1 MHWTDFDIW
10 KFLAGLGIFMYGM
23 FLLEEAIKQLSG
35 KAFKTLIRKSTTG
48 RIRSIFTGL
57 FSTSVLQSSSAVT
70 LMTLTFVGAGLIS
83 MQNAIG
89 VIMGTNLGTTATSWL
104 VATIGFKINVEGLFL
119 PLIGLGGLGLIF
131 LSKSPRYNGISRL
144 LVGLG
149 FLFMGLEYMKL
160 SVEGFTST
168 FDLASMPHYGTI
180 FYVLIAIV
188 LTSVMQS
195 SSATIA
201 IILTAL
207 HTGLLS
213 FSEGAAMVIG
223 ANIGTTTTVMLGAM
237 GGIPI
242 KKQVALSHLIF
253 NIFTGIVAFLSLPLL
268 TKLILYLIDEDSNL
282 VLGVT
287 LFHTL
292 FNLLGVLL
300 FLPFIGLLVKLLQR
314 IYPENRCEVTQFISN
329 ATPDLPEA
337 ALVAVRKETIHVFKL
352 TLDLIGLLFHVNQSN
367 EKQER
372 GILSELLFISKKEKT
387 PTDLFDI
394 ILSTNKSIMV
404 FASKIPINDLEESER
419 IELTHYNHMVLTLSQ
434 VAKTVVNMVPDIDE
448 IESSEN
454 KTVNQLMKLISNT
467 TNTNLVL
474 LNEISEIAIDKQTI
488 EVYQNEIK
496 QAYKMIVVQISEA
509 IEKKLIQEKHISPLL
524 MVNGFATQTIR
535 QLFRIVEKLT

>member
-1 MHWTDFDIW
+1 MHWSDFDIW

-35 KAFKTLIRKSTTG
+35 KAFKIFIRKSTTG

-57 FSTSVLQSSSAVT
+57 FSTAVLQSSSAVT
-70 LMTLTFVGAGLIS
+70 LMTLTFVGAGMIS

-89 VIMGTNLGTTATSWL
+89 VVMGTNLGTTATSWL
-104 VATIGFKINVEGLFL
+104 VATIGFKINIEGLFL

-160 SVEGFTST
+160 SVEGFTSS
-168 FDLASMPHYGTI
+168 FDLASIPHYGML

-188 LTSVMQS
+188 MTSVMQS

-207 HTGLLS
+207 HTGLIT

-223 ANIGTTTTVMLGAM
+223 ANIGTTTTVMLGAL
-237 GGIPI
+237 GGIAI

-253 NIFTGIVAFLSLPLL
+253 NIFTGVVAFLSLPLL
-268 TKLILYLIDEDSNL
+268 TKLILYLLSEDNNA

-287 LFHTL
+287 LFHTI

-300 FLPFIGLLVKLLQR
+300 FLPFIGILVKLLQSV
-314 IYPENRCEVTQFISN
+314 YPEKRNETTQFISN

-337 ALVAVRKETIHVFKL
+337 ALVAVRNETMHVFKV
-352 TLDLIGLLFHVNQSN
+352 TLDLIGLVYHLNQS
-367 EKQER
+367 KTKDER
-372 GILSELLFISKKEKT
+372 WFFSDLLFNTKKDKTPIDLFNNILSV
-387 PTDLFDI
+387 
-394 ILSTNKSIMV
+394 NKSIIV
-404 FASKIPINDLEESER
+404 FASKIPVNDLEELER
-419 IELTHYNHMVLTLSQ
+419 RELTHYNHMVITLSQ
-434 VAKTVVNMVPDIDE
+434 VAKTVISIGPEIDE

-454 KTVNQLMKLISNT
+454 PTVSQLMKLICDT
-467 TNTNLVL
+467 TNSNLVVL
-474 LNEISEIAIDKQTI
+474 HKIAESSVEKQTL
-488 EVYQNEIK
+488 EVYNNQIK
-496 QAYKMIVVQISEA
+496 QDYKMVVEKIAET
-509 IEKKLIQEKHISPLL
+509 IEKKLIQEKDISLLL
-524 MVNGFATQTIR
+524 MVNGIATQTIR
-535 QLFRIVEKLT
+535 QLFRTLEKLV

>member
-1 MHWTDFDIW
+1 MQWSDFDIW

-23 FLLEEAIKQLSG
+23 FLLEEAVKQLSG
-35 KAFKTLIRKSTTG
+35 KAFKILIRKSTTG
-48 RIRSIFTGL
+48 RLRSIFTGL
-57 FSTSVLQSSSAVT
+57 FSTAVLQSSSAVT

-89 VIMGTNLGTTATSWL
+89 VVMGTNLGTTATSWL
-104 VATIGFKINVEGLFL
+104 VATIGFKINIEGLFL

-160 SVEGFTST
+160 SVEGFTSS
-168 FDLASMPHYGTI
+168 FDLASIPHYGTL
-180 FYVLIAIV
+180 FYVLIAV
-188 LTSVMQS
+188 VMTSVMQS

-207 HTGLLS
+207 HTGLIT

-223 ANIGTTTTVMLGAM
+223 ANIGTTTTVMLGAL

-268 TKLILYLIDEDSNL
+268 TKLIGLAINGDNNA

-300 FLPFIGLLVKLLQR
+300 FLPFIGLLVKLLQKA
-314 IYPENRCEVTQFISN
+314 YPEKKYITTEFIAN
-329 ATPDLPEA
+329 ASPDLPEA
-337 ALVAVRKETIHVFKL
+337 AVVAVRNETLQVYRSTLQLISVLFHLERPEKKGQFFSSFLYSSKKQANPIEVFEDIQSRVNAILIFSSKIHV
-352 TLDLIGLLFHVNQSN
+352 S
-367 EKQER
+367 
-372 GILSELLFISKKEKT
+372 
-387 PTDLFDI
+387 
-394 ILSTNKSIMV
+394 
-404 FASKIPINDLEESER
+404 DLEE
-419 IELTHYNHMVLTLSQ
+419 IEQKDLTNSNHMILTLSQ
-434 VAKTVVNMVPDIDE
+434 VSKTIVSIRAELEEIDA
-448 IESSEN
+448 SEN
-454 KTVNQLMKLISNT
+454 QKVQDLMQLISNAT
-467 TNTNLVL
+467 LEHLVL
-474 LNEISEIAIDKQTI
+474 LHNSSATFIEKHSMEI
-488 EVYQNEIK
+488 YQNQIK
-496 QAYKMIVVQISEA
+496 QEYKVIVQNITEA
-509 IEKKLIQEKHISPLL
+509 IEQKLIQEKYISSLL

-535 QLFRIVEKLT
+535 QLFRILEKQE

>member
-1 MHWTDFDIW
+1 MHWSDFDIW

-35 KAFKTLIRKSTTG
+35 RTFKILIRKSTTG
-48 RIRSIFTGL
+48 KIRSIFTGL
-57 FSTSVLQSSSAVT
+57 FSTAVLQSSSAVT

-89 VIMGTNLGTTATSWL
+89 VVMGTNLGTTATSWL
-104 VATIGFKINVEGLFL
+104 VATIGFKINIEGLFL

-160 SVEGFTST
+160 SVEGFTSS
-168 FDLASMPHYGTI
+168 FDLASIPHYGTF

-188 LTSVMQS
+188 MTSVMQS

-207 HTGLLS
+207 HTGLIT

-223 ANIGTTTTVMLGAM
+223 ANIGTTTTVMLGAL

-268 TKLILYLIDEDSNL
+268 TKLIGLVMNGDNNA

-300 FLPFIGLLVKLLQR
+300 FLPFIGLLVKLLQKA
-314 IYPENRCEVTQFISN
+314 YPERKYKTTEFIAN
-329 ATPDLPEA
+329 ASPDLPEA
-337 ALVAVRKETIHVFKL
+337 AVVAVRNETLQVYRLTLHLISVLFHLEKPEKKGQFFSSFLLSSKKQTNPIEVFEDIQSRVNVILIFSSKIHVSDLDNIEQKDL
-352 TLDLIGLLFHVNQSN
+352 TNS
-367 EKQER
+367 
-372 GILSELLFISKKEKT
+372 
-387 PTDLFDI
+387 
-394 ILSTNKSIMV
+394 
-404 FASKIPINDLEESER
+404 
-419 IELTHYNHMVLTLSQ
+419 NHMILTLSQ
-434 VAKTVVNMVPDIDE
+434 VSKTIVSIRSELEE
-448 IESSEN
+448 IQASEN
-454 KTVNQLMKLISNT
+454 EKVQDLMQLISKT
-467 TNTNLVL
+467 TVEHLVML
-474 LNEISEIAIDKQTI
+474 QNNSATLIEKHSMEI
-488 EVYQNEIK
+488 YQNQIK
-496 QAYKMIVVQISEA
+496 QEYKVIVENITEA
-509 IEKKLIQEKHISPLL
+509 IEQRLIQEKYISSLL

-535 QLFRIVEKLT
+535 QLFRILEKQG